1 MENKTFLAACFTTDV
16 KTATDNFS
24 DKPQMDERAALI
36 MECFERKVSPTLF
49 NTLGEMVY
57 GFRKEVQRKMA
68 ACLKNYVCSRV
79 ATTTGYAAVDTVLEI
94 CYVLIGAERK
104 KVKKDITNSLVASKL
119 IELQERKAKKEEL
132 ARISVEI
139 PRVKN
144 GCGIEIRKCCLTCKN
159 RCEDCENCQMCRLL
173 GVKVAAKDL
182 CSSWKMA
189 ECYQQVGRN
198 KGKIKKKEY
207 LMFVLAQREEEA
219 EAIEQGILMEEDC
232 KTAEEL
238 RAMFEEGF
246 GSIYAE

>member
-1 MENKTFLAACFTTDV
+1 
-16 KTATDNFS
+16 
-24 DKPQMDERAALI
+24 
-36 MECFERKVSPTLF
+36 
-49 NTLGEMVY
+49 
-57 GFRKEVQRKMA
+57 
-68 ACLKNYVCSRV
+68 
-79 ATTTGYAAVDTVLEI
+79 
-94 CYVLIGAERK
+94 
-104 KVKKDITNSLVASKL
+104 
-119 IELQERKAKKEEL
+119 
-132 ARISVEI
+132 
-139 PRVKN
+139 
-144 GCGIEIRKCCLTCKN
+144 RKCCLTCKN